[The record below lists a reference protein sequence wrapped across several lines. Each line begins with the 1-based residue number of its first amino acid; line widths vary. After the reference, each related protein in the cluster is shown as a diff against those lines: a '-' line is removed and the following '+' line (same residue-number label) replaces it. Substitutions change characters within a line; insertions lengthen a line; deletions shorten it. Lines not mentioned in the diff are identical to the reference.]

1 MSFLNDV
8 LEHNQRW
15 VEARNRPLSKVPQ
28 KKIAIFTCMDTR
40 LVEFLEQAMG
50 LGRGDAQVIK
60 NAGNTLVDPGGG
72 VVRSLVVAIY
82 AIGVGEV
89 FVIGHTDC
97 GMAQIDEAKL
107 EEAMLSRGVTKEAI
121 EGLHPGLK
129 EWVGGFKDPRRNVER
144 VVRLLRDNPLIPKDV
159 PVHGLMFNPGTGLL
173 KAVSADERPQFA
185 AVQSGGAAVTPPPQ
199 A

>member
-1 MSFLNDV
+1 MSFLQDV
-8 LEHNQRW
+8 LEHNARW
-15 VEARNRPLSKVPQ
+15 VDARNRPLSKVPQ

-82 AIGVGEV
+82 AIGVGEI
-89 FVIGHTDC
+89 FIIGHTDC

-107 EEAMLSRGVTKEAI
+107 EEQMLARGVKKEAI
-121 EGLHPGLK
+121 EALHPGLK

-144 VVRLLRDNPLIPKDV
+144 VVKLLRENPLLPRDV
-159 PVHGLMFNPGTGLL
+159 PIQGLMFNPASGQL
-173 KAVSADERPQFA
+173 KIVSSDDKQ
-185 AVQSGGAAVTPPPQ
+185 QPQ
-199 A
+199 ALPAAS